1 MNPNELRAK
10 YPNELRINPNE
21 LRIPNELRMSSNEL
35 RAEQKREIWH
45 RKISIKSEAWGF
57 NITKESLKLQNTQM
71 KITLYYK

>member
-35 RAEQKREIWH
+35 RAEQKREI
-45 RKISIKSEAWGF
+45 
-57 NITKESLKLQNTQM
+57 
-71 KITLYYK
+71 